1 MKDREE
7 RATEICV
14 QRDRERGWE
23 TENVTLT
30 DRLTEKE
37 LHRGKETNSTNLTC
51 AWCPTLL

>member
-14 QRDRERGWE
+14 QRDRERGGGE

-30 DRLTEKE
+30 DRLIEKE
-37 LHRGKETNSTNLTC
+37 LHRGKERNSTNLTC
-51 AWCPTLL
+51 A